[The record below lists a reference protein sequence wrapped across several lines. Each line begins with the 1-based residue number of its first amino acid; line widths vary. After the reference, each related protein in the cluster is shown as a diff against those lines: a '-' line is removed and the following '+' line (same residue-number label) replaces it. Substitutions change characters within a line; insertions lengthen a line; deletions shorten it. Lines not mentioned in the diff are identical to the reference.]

1 MTDTPNREHAD
12 HPLRVRDFFLGRQ
25 PVLDRHQALFG
36 YELLFRSTPLGQANI
51 GEGAGA
57 GTPAAGGPAP
67 GLSPGL
73 NATAAVIA
81 HAAQLGLARA
91 IGDATC
97 FLNVDAA
104 VLASDI
110 YAFLPRERTVLE
122 IAASVAPS
130 DAVLAR
136 LAELAGHG
144 FQFALDGIG
153 SDHESNSSGAGADD
167 AARLERLLP
176 LARFVKLDL
185 RSTSQPALA
194 AQVARL
200 HGMHK
205 TVVADKVET
214 REEYEACLA
223 LGADYF
229 QGYYFARPSVLGGR
243 KLSPSQM
250 AVLEMMKLVTSDV
263 DNADIERAV
272 KRDVT
277 VAINLLR
284 LVNTPAVGARQRIDS
299 VSQALL
305 VLGRRQLQRWLQIML
320 YAEPGMQGHNQTP
333 LLMLA
338 TTRGRLMELL
348 AQRLRPGQRYLGEIA
363 FTVGIMSLMD
373 VLFGIPMADIV
384 EQIPVSDEITS
395 ALLRRTGFFGE
406 LLKLAECIEQPDTEE
421 DGGVLPTLRSLSIS
435 GDDMI
440 ELEMAAFQW
449 SDSVVRYA
457 F

>member
-1 MTDTPNREHAD
+1 MTTDIPSLDHAD
-12 HPLRVRDFFLGRQ
+12 HPLRVRDFYLGRQ

-36 YELLFRSTPLGQANI
+36 YELLFRSTPVGQANI
-51 GEGAGA
+51 GQGA
-57 GTPAAGGPAP
+57 PAGGGADA
-67 GLSPGL
+67 LSPGL

-97 FLNVDAA
+97 FLNVDAS

-122 IAASVAPS
+122 IAASVVPD

-136 LAELAGHG
+136 LAELSGHG

-153 SDHESNSSGAGADD
+153 SGGETGNHDHADSPGD
-167 AARLERLLP
+167 CARLQRLLP

-185 RSTSQPALA
+185 RATAQPALA
-194 AQVARL
+194 ALVARL
-200 HGMHK
+200 HGMDK

-214 REEYEACLA
+214 RAEYEACLA

-229 QGYYFARPSVLGGR
+229 QGFYFARPSVLGGR
-243 KLSPSQM
+243 KLSPSQL
-250 AVLEMMKLVTSDV
+250 ALLDLMKLVTSDV

-299 VSQALL
+299 VSQALI

-320 YAEPGMQGHNQTP
+320 YAEPDTHGHNQTP

-384 EQIPVSDEITS
+384 EQIPVSDEIRN
-395 ALLRRTGFFGE
+395 ALLRRSGFFGE
-406 LLKLAECIEQPDTEE
+406 LLKLAECIEQPDNQDE
-421 DGGVLPTLRSLSIS
+421 GVLPALRGLAIS
-435 GDDMI
+435 SDDMV

>member
-1 MTDTPNREHAD
+1 MTTDTPSLDHAD
-12 HPLRVRDFFLGRQ
+12 HPLRVRDFYLGRQ
-25 PVLDRHQALFG
+25 PVLDRNQALFG
-36 YELLFRSTPLGQANI
+36 YELLFRSAPLGQANI
-51 GEGAGA
+51 GQANIGQ
-57 GTPAAGGPAP
+57 GTPAAGTADA
-67 GLSPGL
+67 LSPGL

-97 FLNVDAA
+97 FLNVDAS

-110 YAFLPRERTVLE
+110 FAFLPRERTVLE

-136 LAELAGHG
+136 LAELSGHG

-153 SDHESNSSGAGADD
+153 SSDGIDHSGDC
-167 AARLERLLP
+167 ARLQRLLP

-185 RSTSQPALA
+185 RATAQPALA
-194 AQVARL
+194 ALVARL
-200 HGMHK
+200 HGMNK

-214 REEYEACLA
+214 HAEYEACLA

-243 KLSPSQM
+243 KLSPSQL
-250 AVLEMMKLVTSDV
+250 ALLQLMKLVTSDV

-299 VSQALL
+299 VSQALI

-320 YAEPGMQGHNQTP
+320 YAEPGTHGHNQTP

-384 EQIPVSDEITS
+384 EQIPVSDEIS
-395 ALLRRTGFFGE
+395 NALLRRSGFFGE
-406 LLKLAECIEQPDTEE
+406 LLKLAECIEQPDNQ
-421 DGGVLPTLRSLSIS
+421 DDGVLPALRGLAIS
-435 GDDMI
+435 GDDMV